1 MATNLP
7 TSMTYIA
14 EPARRGA
21 RKLRW
26 SCMVERARGAD
37 ERINRARMPIYLRRA
52 AATHFW
58 WSYERPNRRTHTFE
72 ITIKMDRPCTI
83 ADALLEVR
91 DTILKCEAGKYQI
104 MSVCKPIRQP

>member
-7 TSMTYIA
+7 TGLTYIA

-37 ERINRARMPIYLRRA
+37 ELINPARMPLYLRRA
-52 AATHFW
+52 AATHFGW
-58 WSYERPNRRTHTFE
+58 TS
-72 ITIKMDRPCTI
+72 
-83 ADALLEVR
+83 
-91 DTILKCEAGKYQI
+91 
-104 MSVCKPIRQP
+104 